1 MPKNKISVK
10 NEPERRAFVMEDLQ
24 ADPSGNVIQGHAAV
38 FDQETIIGGWF
49 KEIIERGAFDS
60 TDFKDVIMSV
70 NHELKRI
77 PLARSRNNNANSTLQ
92 LQVDQQGLYT
102 RAELDVDNNMEAKAL
117 YSAVGRSD
125 ISGMSF
131 IFSVRDET
139 WEGLDTELPIRRI
152 KDIAKVFEV
161 SAVSFPAY
169 AGTDINAR
177 DQQALESARSALE
190 SARSQL
196 DSSNNELEV
205 LKIRNQILSKG

>member
-1 MPKNKISVK
+1 MAKNKLPALH
-10 NEPERRAFVMEDLQ
+10 EPERRAFVMNDLQ
-24 ADPSGNVIQGHAAV
+24 ADPAGNVIQGHAAV
-38 FDQETIIGGWF
+38 FEQETIIGGWF
-49 KEIIERGAFDS
+49 KEVIERGAFDN

-70 NHELKRI
+70 NHDLKRI

-92 LQVDQQGLYT
+92 LQVDQQGLDT

-117 YSAVGRSD
+117 YSAVGRGD

-139 WEGLDTELPIRRI
+139 WEGLDTDLPTRRI
-152 KDIAKVFEV
+152 KDIAKVFEI

-177 DQQALESARSALE
+177 DQQALDSARAALE
-190 SARSQL
+190 SARSGL
-196 DSSNNELEV
+196 DSSNSELEL
-205 LKIRNQILSKG
+205 LKLRNQILAKG